1 MPIEARSRSPLFGQ
15 PRPPVPPKEEVRPVV
30 PEVRI
35 ILQEAPVSR
44 LGKGPAAAARI
55 CLSDISEQRSREES
69 EIAKR
74 TVILTFAEENI
85 LQKAQIN
92 IRKDIDGINPRTILE
107 AARSSVG
114 TTPNGL
120 YHNRQGH
127 TTHTHLWDWVET
139 VIINVAAIK
148 RSNTVVE
155 RDHTQVQNLLD
166 HLKAVENILLNWQ
179 FEEPEKPARTGDI
192 FHQALREAI
201 ASVKGAL
208 HDPSNLID
216 TRLPEE
222 IEVLRRLTNA
232 EKYYRQHIERIQAAS
247 Q

>member
-1 MPIEARSRSPLFGQ
+1 M
-15 PRPPVPPKEEVRPVV
+15 
-30 PEVRI
+30 
-35 ILQEAPVSR
+35 
-44 LGKGPAAAARI
+44 
-55 CLSDISEQRSREES
+55 
-69 EIAKR
+69 
-74 TVILTFAEENI
+74 
-85 LQKAQIN
+85 
-92 IRKDIDGINPRTILE
+92 
-107 AARSSVG
+107 
-114 TTPNGL
+114 
-120 YHNRQGH
+120 
-127 TTHTHLWDWVET
+127 
-139 VIINVAAIK
+139 
-148 RSNTVVE
+148 E

-179 FEEPEKPARTGDI
+179 FEEPEKPAKTGDI

-232 EKYYRQHIERIQAAS
+232 ERYYRQHIERIQAAS